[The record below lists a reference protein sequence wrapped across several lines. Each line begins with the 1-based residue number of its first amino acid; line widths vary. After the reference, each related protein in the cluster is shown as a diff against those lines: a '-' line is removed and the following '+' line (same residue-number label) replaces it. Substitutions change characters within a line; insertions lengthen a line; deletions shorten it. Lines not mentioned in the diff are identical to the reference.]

1 MKQKSFFLFLFGIAF
16 ALRLYGLLWDGGYHF
31 HPDERM
37 ITMVAERVHLPN
49 PLTLDSFLSDS
60 SPLNPKFF
68 AYGSLPIYLLRLTGN
83 LFGIINRD
91 FATYAYLNVWGRF
104 LSLIFDIGTLYLV
117 FLISN
122 DSFGK
127 NSPASKFAVFFY
139 ALSVLPIQLSHFYAV
154 DIPLTFFI
162 TLSLYL
168 VLEFVNKPSTGA
180 SIALGVSF
188 GLTMT
193 TKITGVF
200 LLIPIGVAFLILL
213 VRGRD
218 VISLFKF
225 SFVFFLFTLL
235 FFVLFMPYAFIDF
248 KTFWVQTLEQS
259 RMSNDAFVFP
269 YTLQYVGTIP
279 YFYFLK
285 NIFLWGMGPI
295 VAFMA
300 FAGILYVPA
309 QLAAL
314 FLKRIKTSGRLSVSG
329 HDIFKPTTLVLFLFF
344 VVYFGVVGK
353 SAVKFMRYMLP
364 IYPILAVFGGSFAR
378 LFFDGLVKHRLLY
391 KFSLSI
397 FLLSIFLWPVSF
409 LAIYARPNTRVSA
422 TKWINEN
429 IIPGSTLATEHWDDA
444 LPLFPNKGYKNVELT
459 LYEPDTDEKWR
470 TLNEKLSGTDYI
482 IIASNRLYTPLMKLT
497 DCERLPRERC
507 YKRTADYYRRLFGD
521 ELGFSKVAE
530 FTSFPTFGP
539 FEINDQGADES
550 FTVYDH
556 PKVMIFKKTTRG

>member
-1 MKQKSFFLFLFGIAF
+1 
-16 ALRLYGLLWDGGYHF
+16 
-31 HPDERM
+31 
-37 ITMVAERVHLPN
+37 
-49 PLTLDSFLSDS
+49 
-60 SPLNPKFF
+60 
-68 AYGSLPIYLLRLTGN
+68 
-83 LFGIINRD
+83 
-91 FATYAYLNVWGRF
+91 

-117 FLISN
+117 LLISS
-122 DSFGK
+122 DLFRR
-127 NSPASKFAVFFY
+127 NSLASKFAVFFY

-168 VLEFVNKPSTGA
+168 ALRLINKPSTGV

-188 GLTMT
+188 GLTMA

-200 LLIPIGVAFLILL
+200 LLIPIGVMFLILL
-213 VRGRD
+213 VRDRD
-218 VISLFKF
+218 AISLLKF
-225 SFVFFLFTLL
+225 SFAFFLFAFLP
-235 FFVLFMPYAFIDF
+235 FILFMPYAFIDF
-248 KTFWVQTLEQS
+248 KTFLAQTLEQS

-269 YTLQYVGTIP
+269 YTLQYVGTTP
-279 YFYFLK
+279 YLYFLK

-309 QLAAL
+309 QLAVL
-314 FLKRIKTSGRLSVSG
+314 FLKRIKTSGRLFVSG
-329 HDIFKPTTLVLFLFF
+329 HDIFKPTALVLFVFLI
-344 VVYFGVVGK
+344 VYFGVVGK

-364 IYPILAVFGGSFAR
+364 IYPILAVFGGSFAGS
-378 LFFDGLVKHRLLY
+378 FFGGFVKRQLLY
-391 KFSLSI
+391 KLSVSF

-409 LAIYARPNTRVSA
+409 LAIYTRPNTRVSA

-470 TLNEKLSGTDYI
+470 TLNERLSGTDYI

-497 DCERLPRERC
+497 NCERLPRERC

-539 FEINDQGADES
+539 VKIDDQGADES

-556 PKVMIFKKTTRG
+556 PKVMIFRKATKG